1 MTEKKYNNDY
11 VQDILNIINSDHT
24 LKEKRDLLDEYHDKD
39 IAEAFEL
46 LPKEERKLFF
56 DLNTHNLQETVF
68 WIFVCSFYCLFKRV
82 PLKMYLWHTCVL
94 WVFKFFDYFDTKR
107 LSSIIGY
114 IEDSEDYIQD
124 FGYKKYAM
132 LLNKMDLDDAVDILE
147 NLNENTKSR
156 LLPYLHVKR
165 REDILLIAKF
175 MKNVATRSL
184 NLT

>member
-1 MTEKKYNNDY
+1 MTERKYNNDY
-11 VQDILNIINSDHT
+11 VQDILHIISSDHT
-24 LKEKRDLLDEYHDKD
+24 IEEKRNLLDEYHDKD

-56 DLNTHNLQETVF
+56 D
-68 WIFVCSFYCLFKRV
+68 
-82 PLKMYLWHTCVL
+82 
-94 WVFKFFDYFDTKR
+94 YFDIKR

-147 NLNENTKSR
+147 NLNENTKS
-156 LLPYLHVKR
+156 LS
-165 REDILLIAKF
+165 LIHI
-175 MKNVATRSL
+175 
-184 NLT
+184 

>member
-1 MTEKKYNNDY
+1 MLIIITLWKRGIHHDRKKVQQWLCAGYSTHYFFRSYNWR
-11 VQDILNIINSDHT
+11 
-24 LKEKRDLLDEYHDKD
+24 KKKLLDEYHDKD

-56 DLNTHNLQETVF
+56 D
-68 WIFVCSFYCLFKRV
+68 
-82 PLKMYLWHTCVL
+82 
-94 WVFKFFDYFDTKR
+94 YFDIKR

-114 IEDSEDYIQD
+114 IEDPEDYIQD

-132 LLNKMDLDDAVDILE
+132 LINKMDLDDAVDILE

-165 REDILLIAKF
+165 REDIFFNQI
-175 MKNVATRSL
+175 V
-184 NLT
+184 

>member
-1 MTEKKYNNDY
+1 MTERKYNNDY
-11 VQDILNIINSDHT
+11 VQDILHIISSDHT
-24 LKEKRDLLDEYHDKD
+24 IEEKRNLLDEYHDKD

-56 DLNTHNLQETVF
+56 D
-68 WIFVCSFYCLFKRV
+68 
-82 PLKMYLWHTCVL
+82 
-94 WVFKFFDYFDTKR
+94 YFDIKR

-114 IEDSEDYIQD
+114 IEDPEDYIQD

-147 NLNENTKSR
+147 NLNEKTKSR

-165 REDILLIAKF
+165 REDILLIKLLNQIRLG
-175 MKNVATRSL
+175 MKLQLTLFLLNVV
-184 NLT
+184 

>member
-1 MTEKKYNNDY
+1 MCRIFCTLFLQIIQLKK
-11 VQDILNIINSDHT
+11 
-24 LKEKRDLLDEYHDKD
+24 KRNLLDEYHDKD

-56 DLNTHNLQETVF
+56 D
-68 WIFVCSFYCLFKRV
+68 
-82 PLKMYLWHTCVL
+82 
-94 WVFKFFDYFDTKR
+94 YFDIKR

-114 IEDSEDYIQD
+114 IEDPEDYIQD

-165 REDILLIAKF
+165 REDIF
-175 MKNVATRSL
+175 
-184 NLT
+184 